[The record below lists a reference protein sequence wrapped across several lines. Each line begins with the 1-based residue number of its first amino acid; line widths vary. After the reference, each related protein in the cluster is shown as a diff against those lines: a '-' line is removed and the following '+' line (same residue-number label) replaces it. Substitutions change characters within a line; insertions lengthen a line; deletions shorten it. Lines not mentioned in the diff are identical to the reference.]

1 MEIAAFVISI
11 FALIIALL
19 GLGLA
24 MRSLYLIGVNSGLDK
39 QFRQQFRSVIPTLRR
54 IGYQTDISY
63 TGFRSFD
70 RPSAGGMILHS
81 GG

>member
-39 QFRQQFRSVIPTLRR
+39 QFESQPQQTPAPVEIKKR
-54 IGYQTDISY
+54 IQK
-63 TGFRSFD
+63 
-70 RPSAGGMILHS
+70 AN
-81 GG
+81 